1 MTDSFAQAMVF
12 FLVVLFGLGLTFP
25 VVAYYKEK
33 PKLKKLGYLFMVLFS
48 LLLVFCLLRW
58 FAVCLTTSL
67 KNGVPHSKI
76 CF

>member
-25 VVAYYKEK
+25 IVAYYKEK
-33 PKLKKLGYLFMVLFS
+33 QKLKKLGYLFMVLFS

-58 FAVCLTTSL
+58 FASV
-67 KNGVPHSKI
+67 
-76 CF
+76 

>member
-48 LLLVFCLLRW
+48 LLLV
-58 FAVCLTTSL
+58 L

>member
-1 MTDSFAQAMVF
+1 MDGSGAQEDCKMTDSFAQDMVF

-58 FAVCLTTSL
+58 FASV
-67 KNGVPHSKI
+67 
-76 CF
+76 